1 MRNRNRV
8 KVWCFLILSLVCSL
22 LFGSETELQFSAEEA
37 RFIAMHPTIQI
48 GIDPKFVPFEFIS
61 NEGKHGGITADVLAI
76 IAERTGLSFSYDP
89 SLSWTETVQKSRER
103 SIDLLAAVGYTQA
116 RAQYMTY
123 LKPYLHFQRAI
134 IVQKSNTSITTFKDL
149 EHRQVA
155 VQRDSSHEGFLL
167 SYPEI
172 TMRLYDT
179 VEEALL
185 AVNRGEEVAFV
196 GNEATSIYLSRTLG
210 LTELQFIPI
219 SEGGL
224 QDLHMAVRSDWPQLA
239 TIMQKALDSIS
250 EEEMAGILD
259 RWLRYES
266 RPDMGPIIRWIS
278 IIVSILVIIIGS
290 SLFWISRLR
299 DAVKQKD
306 AAQRLAQQADLE
318 KSRFLARVSHEIRT
332 PLNGI
337 RGMSYLLEKTSLDTT
352 QLRYV
357 KTISAA
363 TQTMQSII
371 NDILEFSR
379 LDEDRIVLEH
389 IPFTLDDVL
398 ENCISIES
406 YLIHQKGLKFR
417 LSLTDDVPQRLMG
430 DPTRLSQILINLLNN
445 AVKFTEEGQI
455 ELSVSVQTLTEQS
468 CTLSFA
474 ITDTGIGI
482 SPEQLENLFKPF
494 VQANASIHRKYGG
507 SGLGLSI
514 VKALVEKMGGKL
526 SVTSEFGT
534 GSTFTATVP
543 FTLDLLGSAEESERR
558 RIVDFSAIKA
568 LVVCADRY
576 LNDRIGTLFKEYNI
590 QSESVSSPSLATKV
604 LESGNYFDLVVIE
617 LADSLACPDSL
628 AKALEQQENKRSRLL
643 ALVHDDSQIK
653 SSAFIDV
660 VLPLPL
666 INSVLF
672 NALLHLFGRA
682 EEERKRSESGVQ
694 ASVDIPLQI
703 LVVEDNST
711 NQIIAQEILQRQ
723 GWTVHLAANGK
734 LGYELFLALEE
745 ILDIVLMD
753 LHMDVMDGYESS
765 TLIRSKN
772 ENIPIIVT
780 SADLMET
787 VRRRC
792 KEIGVTDLI
801 GKPYD
806 PDQLI
811 SKVAELALPYH
822 QRRKSIDFERGV
834 FSVGGDKN
842 LYLRVLGAFILELEQ
857 LLPSLRKA
865 LDQQDFHAGAELAH
879 KAKGSCG
886 TIGALQAQKLCANL
900 QHSLENRNLPPQEA
914 LDMVFIVL
922 AQVLREAKEYV
933 SNA

>member
-1 MRNRNRV
+1 M
-8 KVWCFLILSLVCSL
+8 
-22 LFGSETELQFSAEEA
+22 
-37 RFIAMHPTIQI
+37 
-48 GIDPKFVPFEFIS
+48 
-61 NEGKHGGITADVLAI
+61 
-76 IAERTGLSFSYDP
+76 
-89 SLSWTETVQKSRER
+89 
-103 SIDLLAAVGYTQA
+103 
-116 RAQYMTY
+116 
-123 LKPYLHFQRAI
+123 
-134 IVQKSNTSITTFKDL
+134 
-149 EHRQVA
+149 
-155 VQRDSSHEGFLL
+155 
-167 SYPEI
+167 
-172 TMRLYDT
+172 
-179 VEEALL
+179 
-185 AVNRGEEVAFV
+185 
-196 GNEATSIYLSRTLG
+196 
-210 LTELQFIPI
+210 
-219 SEGGL
+219 
-224 QDLHMAVRSDWPQLA
+224 
-239 TIMQKALDSIS
+239 
-250 EEEMAGILD
+250 
-259 RWLRYES
+259 
-266 RPDMGPIIRWIS
+266 
-278 IIVSILVIIIGS
+278 
-290 SLFWISRLR
+290 
-299 DAVKQKD
+299 
-306 AAQRLAQQADLE
+306 E

-352 QLRYV
+352 QLRYA

-417 LSLTDDVPQRLMG
+417 LSQTDDVPQRLMG

-445 AVKFTEEGQI
+445 AIKFTEEGQI

-514 VKALVEKMGGKL
+514 VKALVEKMDGKL
-526 SVTSEFGT
+526 SVTSEFGI

-558 RIVDFSAIKA
+558 RSVDFSAIKA

-576 LNDRIGTLFKEYNI
+576 LDDRIGTLFKEYNI

-617 LADSLACPDSL
+617 LVDSLAFPDSL

-672 NALLHLFGRA
+672 NALLQLFGRA

>member
-8 KVWCFLILSLVCSL
+8 KVWCFLMLFLVCSL
-22 LFGSETELQFSAEEA
+22 VFGSEAKLQFSVEEA
-37 RFIAMHPTIQI
+37 RFIALHPTIRI

-61 NEGKHGGITADVLAI
+61 NEGRHGGITADVLAI

-103 SIDLLAAVGYTQA
+103 SIDLLSAVGYTQA

-123 LKPYLHFQRAI
+123 LKPYLHFQRAV

-167 SYPEI
+167 YYPEI
-172 TMRLYDT
+172 AMRQYDT

-219 SEGGL
+219 GEGGL

-239 TIMQKALDSIS
+239 TILQKALDSIS
-250 EEEMAGILD
+250 EEEMAVILD
-259 RWLRYES
+259 RWIRYES
-266 RPDMGPIIRWIS
+266 RPDLAPIIRLVG
-278 IIVSILVIIIGS
+278 IIVSTLIIILGS
-290 SLFWISRLR
+290 SLFWVSRLKE
-299 DAVKQKD
+299 AVKEKD
-306 AAQRLAQQADLE
+306 AAQRQAQQADLE

-337 RGMSYLLEKTSLDTT
+337 RGMSYLLEKTSLDAT
-352 QLRYV
+352 QIRYV

-406 YLIHQKGLKFR
+406 YLIHQKGLKFM
-417 LSLTDDVPQRLMG
+417 LTQTEDVPQHLMG

-445 AVKFTEEGQI
+445 AVKFTDTGHI
-455 ELSVSVQTLTEQS
+455 ELTVSIQDLTNQS

-474 ITDTGIGI
+474 ISDTGIGMNAQ
-482 SPEQLENLFKPF
+482 QLDNLFKPF

-526 SVTSEFGT
+526 SVTSEFGS
-534 GSTFTATVP
+534 GSTFTAAIP
-543 FTLDLLGSAEESERR
+543 FTLDIEGLKEASERR
-558 RIVDFSAIKA
+558 KSIDFSVVKA
-568 LVVCADRY
+568 LIACSDRH
-576 LNDRIGTLFKEYNI
+576 LEDRIRTLFSEYAI
-590 QSESVSSPSLATKV
+590 QSESVSSTSLATQV
-604 LESGNYFDLVVIE
+604 LEGGHSFDLVVVE
-617 LADSLACPDSL
+617 LADSLAFSDSL
-628 AKALEQQENKRSRLL
+628 AQVLERKKTNRPRIL

-672 NALLHLFGRA
+672 NALLQLFGRA
-682 EEERKRSESGVQ
+682 EMQKTEACKHVPENP
-694 ASVDIPLQI
+694 ALQV
-703 LVVEDNST
+703 LVVEDNAT
-711 NQIIAQEILQRQ
+711 NQIIAKEILERE

-734 LGYELFLALEE
+734 LGYEMFLGLEE
-745 ILDIVLMD
+745 VLDIVLMD

-765 TLIRSKN
+765 SLIRAKN

-787 VRRRC
+787 VQRRC

-806 PDQLI
+806 PDQLV
-811 SKVAELALPYH
+811 SKVSVLALAYH
-822 QRRKSIDFERGV
+822 QRRPRIDFERGI

-842 LYLRVLGAFILELEQ
+842 LYLRVLSSFISELEQ
-857 LLPSLRKA
+857 LIPSLKKA
-865 LDQQDFHAGAELAH
+865 IEEQDLHSGAELAH

-886 TIGALQAQKLCANL
+886 TIGALKAQKLCANL
-900 QHSLENRNLPPQEA
+900 QQNLENGNLPPQET
-914 LDMVFIVL
+914 LDGVFIL
-922 AQVLREAKEYV
+922 LEQVLQEAKEFA
-933 SNA
+933 SKP